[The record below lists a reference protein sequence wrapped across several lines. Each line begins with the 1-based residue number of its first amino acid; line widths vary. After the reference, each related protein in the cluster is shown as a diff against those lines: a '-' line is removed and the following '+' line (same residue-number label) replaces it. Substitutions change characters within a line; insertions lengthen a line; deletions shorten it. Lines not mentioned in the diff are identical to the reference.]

1 VSFHRIDAGRYV
13 HVFREVGCAAVEE
26 LHRYPGPWRHPSPWR
41 LSADLEFPP
50 QCSDVFVS
58 RGRRVQEKL
67 DAVRLRLAGTAAD
80 GFVRS
85 LAVYEKPRDGETRVR
100 VKGLEE
106 KGVHFNGRMG
116 HVLGIVPGLK
126 AEDKTR
132 FRSVVAREKSSVS
145 G

>member
-1 VSFHRIDAGRYV
+1 MFMYFEKLDAWQSKN
-13 HVFREVGCAAVEE
+13 CIAVQV
-26 LHRYPGPWRHPSPWR
+26 LGAIQVLGDFLQISNP
-41 LSADLEFPP
+41 PP

-58 RGRRVQEKL
+58 RARRVQEKL